1 LKKFLYV
8 LFAAAIF
15 ASCKKD
21 TSTVVNITPA
31 DLSHINAQLKGI
43 WLFPMESQ
51 KIVDTTG
58 KTLAPLQFVASPA
71 LQFDG
76 FSHVTIFQD
85 IQTKIEGSYTLSTTN
100 GFVYLDV
107 TEPDGTDINYQV
119 LFADGQT
126 LKLVASEPYIY
137 YSNSEP
143 VSAQSIS
150 NILLKKQTGADV
162 NGNIVRVVVQSDS
175 SATYSVI
182 VAVRHAAS
190 TAPADTSVILSNRAD
205 MKGTFT
211 YEFVGKPGDQL
222 SIDVGGDY
230 TKTSFYAFYN
240 GIPMAGNIG
249 YDYEE
254 IKTTTGWMVP

>member
-1 LKKFLYV
+1 MKKFLYV

-15 ASCKKD
+15 AGCKKD
-21 TSTVVNITPA
+21 ISTVVNITPA

-43 WLFPMESQ
+43 WLFPIESQ

-58 KTLAPLQFVASPA
+58 KALAPLQYVASPA

-85 IQTKIEGSYTLSTTN
+85 IQTKVEGTYTLSTTN

-107 TEPDGTDINYQV
+107 TEPDGTDVNYQV

-126 LKLVASEPYIY
+126 LKLVVSQPYIY
-137 YSNSEP
+137 YTNSTP

-162 NGNIVRVVVQSDS
+162 NGNIVRVVVKSDS
-175 SATYSVI
+175 SVTYSVI
-182 VAVRHAAS
+182 IAVRHAALA
-190 TAPADTSVILSNRAD
+190 APADTSIILSNRAD

-211 YEFVGKPGDQL
+211 YEFVGKEGDEL

-249 YDYEE
+249 YDYQE
-254 IKTTTGWMVP
+254 IKTTTGWRVP